1 MSSIAWRDPGCGTV
15 DRAGGQILIWL
26 LVSLVKPAEDRRM
39 SAVISVVPLF
49 QSNFLYISYLQHF
62 YLLVLI

>member
-1 MSSIAWRDPGCGTV
+1 MSSIAWRDPCCGTV

-49 QSNFLYISYLQHF
+49 QSNFL
-62 YLLVLI
+62 